1 MNISKPSKFAVLATL
16 ACAAFTLYADGE
28 AWQSR
33 LPMQDTFVNY
43 NDRNTAFGD
52 STFLIVG
59 NGRESCIMFNVS
71 GLENATAVRIALCV
85 VQGAGVD
92 SNTGEYYVQPLF
104 LRVMR
109 HRRWNEYE
117 LTWNS
122 LPAGEFPSV
131 PSPILPKDDP
141 TVAAYVENANQAV
154 GTWVYADVTA
164 AAKAAAADDGIL
176 ALHVYTPWG
185 NGGGGKDP
193 LAFYSKE
200 YAADVSLRT
209 RLEWQGAENATE
221 LPLFQTTKEDTFL
234 RGGNYKSSV
243 LGNEEYITVSR
254 DSAGF
259 SEFTREGLLKFDLSG
274 LSGRTV
280 SSAELRLRM
289 YDSTTY
295 AGKLVEFRLID
306 DSSWSEATANGNNLP
321 NGITPPDS
329 WAAET
334 PANAIRVVPPG
345 PGTYMAVELAPLVN
359 QALAAGRTEMSLL
372 VTRQDANYF
381 IFYTKE
387 HAEAARRPRLR
398 IFLKDEPAPTATRK
412 PLQET
417 LVSGFSS
424 ATMDTAYY
432 AGDFTNHFQIGCDE
446 NNKVLYGVMLFD
458 PSKLADA
465 AFVRLRVKGKNI
477 LPAGNGILRVSAWTT
492 DAWNETNLTWNT
504 TGPWF
509 PQPASVRDGIALPG
523 EVASVFLSQRKT
535 DNPWFDVDVTA
546 AARAAAQAGRMLS
559 LGLFSNVAWIQFYKG
574 ASDDPAVLVFPDP
587 DATFGNKVTCSLGES
602 GGEPALRLEWSP
614 SPAADATYTVERLK
628 GGAWKTVA
636 TELAEATCLDSKAEP
651 YVEQTY
657 RITATADGAS
667 ESVVKSVTLVPT
679 VKVFACADTYVRN
692 GGNANTSFGTDTM
705 LVHKYEGV
713 DTVGGV
719 REAFYRFDLSEM
731 PEKFASATLKLYP
744 IGDDGGDI
752 ANARFELFEYPD
764 FEWTDMTAPTWNDVF
779 GNGYATPKA
788 RADQPDEKRMA
799 ENLLGTYL
807 CNEHGRILADVPV
820 VFDVTAAIK
829 DAKAAGRSH
838 ITLHSATFSNSNWN
852 FGIISRERS
861 QGVSCAAQIEF
872 TLKNWTVR
880 GMGITIR

>member
-1 MNISKPSKFAVLATL
+1 MKIEAISKATILAVL

-28 AWQSR
+28 GWQSR

-43 NDRNTAFGD
+43 NARGTASGD

-59 NGRESCIMFNVS
+59 NGRESCLMFNVS

-85 VQGAGVD
+85 VQGAGAD

-109 HRRWNEYE
+109 HRCWNEYE

-200 YAADVSLRT
+200 YAADASLRT

-221 LPLFQTTKEDTFL
+221 LPLLQTTKEDTFL

-254 DSAGF
+254 DSSGF
-259 SEFTREGLLKFDLSG
+259 SDFTREGLLKFDLSG
-274 LSGRTV
+274 FSGRTV

-306 DSSWSEATANGNNLP
+306 DSSWSEAAANGNNLP

-329 WAAET
+329 WPEET

-345 PGTYMAVELAPLVN
+345 PGTYMTVELAPLVN

-387 HAEAARRPRLR
+387 HAEATKRPRLL
-398 IFLKDEPAPTATRK
+398 ILLKDEPVSATTRR
-412 PLQET
+412 PIQET
-417 LVSGFSS
+417 IVSGYDST
-424 ATMDTAYY
+424 TMDTAYY
-432 AGDFTNHFQIGCDE
+432 AGEFTNYFRIGCNAD
-446 NNKVLYGVMLFD
+446 NKVLYGVALFD
-458 PSKLADA
+458 PSKLEDA
-465 AFVRLRVKGKNI
+465 AFVRLRVNAKSG
-477 LPAGNGILRVSAWTT
+477 LPAGNGILRVAAWTT

-504 TGPWF
+504 TGPWL
-509 PQPASVRDGIALPG
+509 PKPVSVADGTELPG
-523 EVASVFLSQRKT
+523 ETANVFLSQPKQN
-535 DNPWFDVDVTA
+535 NPWFEVDVTA

-574 ASDDPAVLVFPDP
+574 ASDYPDVLVFPDP

-602 GGEPALRLEWSP
+602 NGKPALRLEWSP
-614 SPAADATYTVERLK
+614 SPVAGATYTVERRK
-628 GGAWKTVA
+628 GDTWVMVA
-636 TELAEATCLDSKAEP
+636 SGLAEPTCLDSKAEP
-651 YVEQTY
+651 YVEHAY
-657 RITATADGAS
+657 RITATTEGTS

-731 PEKFASATLKLYP
+731 PTDFNSATLKLYP

-779 GNGYATPKA
+779 GNSYATPKA

-829 DAKAAGRSH
+829 DAKTTGRSH
-838 ITLHSATFSNSNWN
+838 ITLHSATFSNSGWN

-861 QGVSCAAQIEF
+861 QGVSCAAQIVF
-872 TLKNWTVR
+872 ALKNWTVSGTVIMVR
-880 GMGITIR
+880 

>member
-1 MNISKPSKFAVLATL
+1 MMNFSKPSKVAVLAAL

-43 NDRNTAFGD
+43 NNNDRNTAFGD

-59 NGRESCIMFNVS
+59 NGRESCLMFNVS

-85 VQGAGVD
+85 VQGAGAD

-109 HRRWNEYE
+109 HRCWNEYE

-122 LPAGEFPSV
+122 LPVGEFPSV

-200 YAADVSLRT
+200 YADDASLRT
-209 RLEWQGAENATE
+209 KLEWQGAENATE

-345 PGTYMAVELAPLVN
+345 PGTYMTVELAPLVN

-372 VTRQDANYF
+372 VTRQDGRYF

-387 HAEAARRPRLR
+387 HAEAAKRPRLL
-398 IFLKDEPAPTATRK
+398 IFLKDEPVSATTRR
-412 PLQET
+412 PIQET
-417 LVSGFSS
+417 FVSSYPS
-424 ATMDTAYY
+424 IKDTAFY
-432 AGDFTNHFQIGCDE
+432 GGNFTNYLQIGY
-446 NNKVLYGVMLFD
+446 NGSTQYGTMLFD
-458 PSKLADA
+458 VNGLEDAEYVRFRVRAKNSLAS
-465 AFVRLRVKGKNI
+465 
-477 LPAGNGILRVSAWTT
+477 GNGILRVSAWTT

-509 PQPASVRDGIALPG
+509 PQPMSVADGTALPG
-523 EVASVFLSQRKT
+523 EVASVFLSQPKS

-546 AARAAAQAGRMLS
+546 AARAAAQAGRMLT
-559 LGLFSNVAWIQFYKG
+559 LGLFSNIAWPEFYKG
-574 ASDDPAVLVFPDP
+574 ASDYPAVLVFPDP
-587 DATFGNKVTCSLGES
+587 DATFGNKVTCSLGED
-602 GGEPALRLEWSP
+602 GGKPALRLEWSP
-614 SPAADATYTVERLK
+614 SPVAGATYTVERRK
-628 GGAWKTVA
+628 GDTWVMVA
-636 TELAEATCLDSKAEP
+636 SGLAEPTCLDSKAEP
-651 YVEQTY
+651 YVEHAY
-657 RITATADGAS
+657 RITATTEGTS

-679 VKVFACADTYVRN
+679 VKVFACADTYVQN
-692 GGNANTSFGTDTM
+692 GGNANTSFGTGLT
-705 LVHKYEGV
+705 LVHKYTASENDGA
-713 DTVGGV
+713 V
-719 REAFYRFDLSEM
+719 REGFYRFDVSEM
-731 PEKFASATLKLYP
+731 PEKFESATLKLYP
-744 IGDDGGDI
+744 TGPTDGSFAG
-752 ANARFELFEYPD
+752 ARFDLLKYPD
-764 FEWTDMTAPTWNDVF
+764 FEWTDATAPKWNDVF
-779 GNGYATPKA
+779 GNSWATPQA
-788 RADQPDEKRMA
+788 RSNGTDPKRTAETVLGSYSCDDSGDLQPDVP
-799 ENLLGTYL
+799 L
-807 CNEHGRILADVPV
+807 C
-820 VFDVTAAIK
+820 FDVTDAIRA
-829 DAKAAGRSH
+829 AKAAGESH
-838 ITLHSATFSNSNWN
+838 ITLHSATAGGNNWN
-852 FGIISRERS
+852 FGIIPRERS

-872 TLKNWTVR
+872 ALKNWTVSGTVIMVR
-880 GMGITIR
+880 